1 MRKSSLR
8 ERLRYAFDNTMS
20 RGTGALLGW
29 LAVLSILIIVLVSA
43 VVVATKVGPEG
54 QGFFNIA
61 WMSLMRTLD
70 AGTMGGDEGS
80 WWFLL
85 AMFAVT
91 IAGVFL
97 ISSLIGILTTGL
109 ENKIEKLRKGRS
121 RVLESNHTVIL
132 GWSEQVFTII
142 SEICQ
147 ANMNQRKPCIVV
159 MGDKDKVEME
169 EEIADKVTDPGRTR
183 IVCRQG
189 SPVEIGDLD
198 IVNVNDARSIVVVS
212 PEGIPDPDSNVI
224 KTVLAITNMPDRK
237 KEPFN
242 IVAEI
247 RDPKNMEIAR
257 IVGKDEVELILVGD
271 LISRITAQTC
281 RQPGLSL
288 VYTELLDF
296 GGSEIYFKE
305 EPSLVGSSLHDALF
319 KYDTSTVMGLFKKG
333 AAMVNPPMDTKIE
346 AGDKLIVISEDDD
359 TIVLSSGPNGGVNAS
374 QMTQKK
380 SLPPAAEKTL
390 ILGWNWR
397 VCSIIRELDA
407 YAAPGSQVKVVADF
421 EGGDAVIKKEC
432 AGLVKNQAVRYA
444 SEDTTD
450 RRVLDRLVDEGFNHV
465 IVVCYDTL
473 DQQQADAR
481 TLITLLHLRDISQK
495 TGQRFSIT
503 SEMMDIKNRNLAEVA
518 KAHDFIVS
526 DKLISLLISQIAE
539 NRHLNAV
546 FTDLFDPE
554 GSEVYLKP
562 ASDYVVLDAPV
573 SFHTVTES
581 AARRGEIPIGYA
593 IAALADDAEKAHGVV
608 INPDKRAAVT
618 YKAGDRFVVLAE
630 S

>member
-305 EPSLVGSSLHDALF
+305 EPSLVGLSLHDALF

-421 EGGDAVIKKEC
+421 GGGDAVIKKEC

-450 RRVLDRLVDEGFNHV
+450 RRVLDRLVEEGFNHV

-495 TGQRFSIT
+495 TGKRFSIT

-618 YKAGDRFVVLAE
+618 YKAGDRIVVLAE